1 MADPSVEP
9 SAGGRQ
15 PTLKV
20 LAFPRDWN
28 PYQELLYG
36 PMRADPDLGITIA
49 YSARLPYVWPF
60 AVPMTLV
67 GRRLQGYRIL
77 HVHWQALQ
85 VSSRVPGSRRL
96 SYWSYRAFYRLAL
109 TLGYVVVWTVH
120 NVVPHETQTTD
131 DVDVSVRLSRIATA
145 KIVHSQHAR
154 DQMVARGLDAGETTV
169 IPHGNYI
176 GVYPDTISR
185 DEMRERLGLAP
196 DDVAVL
202 FFGNMR
208 PYKGVNDLLAA
219 WPLLEG
225 TRARLIAAGECSDE
239 QLQEGLRGT
248 AATFI
253 NRRIADQEVAAL
265 FQASDVVCA
274 PFRAVTTSGSVLLA
288 LSFGRPVV
296 VPRTGAMLDLP
307 SEVGFF
313 YDSGAPDGLVSALLA
328 AVSSKDLASVQDAA
342 RAYAAAIS
350 WEAVARATAAVYR
363 SAIASP
369 RIGR

>member
-1 MADPSVEP
+1 
-9 SAGGRQ
+9 
-15 PTLKV
+15 
-20 LAFPRDWN
+20 
-28 PYQELLYG
+28 
-36 PMRADPDLGITIA
+36 
-49 YSARLPYVWPF
+49 
-60 AVPMTLV
+60 
-67 GRRLQGYRIL
+67 
-77 HVHWQALQ
+77 
-85 VSSRVPGSRRL
+85 
-96 SYWSYRAFYRLAL
+96 
-109 TLGYVVVWTVH
+109 
-120 NVVPHETQTTD
+120 
-131 DVDVSVRLSRIATA
+131 
-145 KIVHSQHAR
+145 
-154 DQMVARGLDAGETTV
+154 
-169 IPHGNYI
+169 
-176 GVYPDTISR
+176 
-185 DEMRERLGLAP
+185 MRERLGLAP